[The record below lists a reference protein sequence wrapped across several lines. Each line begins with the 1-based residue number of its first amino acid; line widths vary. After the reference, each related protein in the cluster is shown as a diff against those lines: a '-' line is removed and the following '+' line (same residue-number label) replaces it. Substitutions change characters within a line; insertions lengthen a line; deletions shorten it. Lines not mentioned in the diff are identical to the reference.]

1 MPDYIMVFGERH
13 PRHVL
18 LTYMATKMQAYSL
31 IVEQGR
37 ADITCR
43 RGGLAHSVPSDPA
56 WTASPMPD
64 D

>member
-1 MPDYIMVFGERH
+1 MVFDERH
-13 PRHVL
+13 PRHAL
-18 LTYMATKMQAYSL
+18 LTYMATKMLAYSL

-43 RGGLAHSVPSDPA
+43 RGSVAYSVPSDPA
-56 WTASPMPD
+56 WTASPMRD